1 MCRHLAALGNPVAA
15 DLLFD
20 APHALRDQARTPKHQ
35 PVGRTN
41 PDGWG
46 AAWYPRSSPVGATP
60 EHYRTVTSIWDDRA
74 FVDTARAIECRTLI
88 AAARLASPGLTL
100 AATSNAPFVAGKWAF
115 SLNGHVEGFDG
126 HVGRALR
133 DAISPPRAA
142 TLQSDTDSEVLFA
155 LVLDQLAVGITPG
168 GMAPADALAAVMH
181 RVTAITTGRVNL
193 LLTDGD
199 AVYATR
205 WGNSLFPCGS
215 VVASEPL
222 DDTTNWTEVPDHSL
236 VVVDSDDTRITP
248 L

>member
-46 AAWYPRSSPVGATP
+46 AAWYPRSSRVGATP

-88 AAARLASPGLTL
+88 AAARLASPGLAL
-100 AATSNAPFVAGKWAF
+100 AATSNAPFVAGTWAF

-126 HVGRALR
+126 DVGRALR
-133 DAISPPRAA
+133 DAISSPRAA

-155 LVLDQLAVGITPG
+155 LVLDQLAAGPSVGP
-168 GMAPADALAAVMH
+168 APADALAAVMH
-181 RVTAITTGRVNL
+181 RVTAIATGRVNL

-199 AVYATR
+199 TIYATR
-205 WGNSLFPCGS
+205 WGNSLFARGS

-222 DDTTNWTEVPDHSL
+222 DDTTNWMEVPDHSL
-236 VVVDSDDTRITP
+236 VVVDAEDTRITP